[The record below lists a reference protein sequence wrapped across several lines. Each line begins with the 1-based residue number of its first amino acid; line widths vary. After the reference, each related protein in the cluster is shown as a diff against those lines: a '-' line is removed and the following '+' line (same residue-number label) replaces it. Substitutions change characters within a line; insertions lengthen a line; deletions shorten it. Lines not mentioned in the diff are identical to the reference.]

1 VKVVLDTNVWIS
13 SLLLPQSIPGRI
25 IRAWQHA
32 LFNVVMSNPIL
43 DEIARV
49 LTYPKI
55 RKRLLLQEEDIN
67 EYLSFIRFFT
77 DIVDLKPNTTQF
89 DELKDINDGVILA
102 TLVASKADYL
112 VTGDQD
118 LLILDKQ
125 YPVISPSK
133 FAEFL
138 D

>member
-1 VKVVLDTNVWIS
+1 MKVRQNLGEFINKVEYRHD
-13 SLLLPQSIPGRI
+13 
-25 IRAWQHA
+25 A
-32 LFNVVMSNPIL
+32 IL
-43 DEIARV
+43 ITKAD
-49 LTYPKI
+49 
-55 RKRLLLQEEDIN
+55 
-67 EYLSFIRFFT
+67 
-77 DIVDLKPNTTQF
+77 KPV
-89 DELKDINDGVILA
+89 DELKDINDRAILA
-102 TLVASKADYL
+102 TLVTSKADYL